1 VIGGLNNGWRVA
13 MTTLGSERAGASTLH
28 VPFASQFW
36 RLIAVAKANGATA
49 HPAYRQELAMAYTD
63 VELMRFNGL
72 RILAADLADQ
82 SPATAGEMIKLHWS
96 EYAARLARLSTNLR
110 GAHAMLCGDL
120 AGSEPD
126 EWSRSFL
133 FSPGYTIAGGTSEVL
148 RDVLG
153 ERSLGLPRHQE
164 PKAGS

>member
-1 VIGGLNNGWRVA
+1 
-13 MTTLGSERAGASTLH
+13 
-28 VPFASQFW
+28 
-36 RLIAVAKANGATA
+36 
-49 HPAYRQELAMAYTD
+49 
-63 VELMRFNGL
+63 
-72 RILAADLADQ
+72 
-82 SPATAGEMIKLHWS
+82 MIKLHWS

-110 GAHAMLCGDL
+110 GAQAMLCGDL
-120 AGSEPD
+120 AGPVPD

-164 PKAGS
+164 PKAES